1 MFDNTDNTAPQEF
14 TGFLDENM
22 SDVDFFA
29 EEESSSESP
38 TNILEDDLPLVQ
50 ENTSTQKTEEDKDKK
65 PEVKKEADL
74 FEVEEDDTVN
84 PLENSSENNPSEN
97 KGGED
102 KIANSKL
109 INSLKNRGL
118 IEFELEE
125 GEELT
130 EERAEEILE
139 DSFENMFEDRL
150 EELFSG
156 VPKVVKD
163 LNKFVINGGDPN
175 TFLQQVANNNT
186 ASIKRGMD
194 LQDKNNAKAVISEG
208 LAAQGYD
215 QDYIDSQI
223 EFLESKDLL
232 ERDAK
237 VHYDKWEKEKDAK
250 EEAILQ
256 SEAAAKNKEKIQ
268 RRALKN
274 KVVDFLSETKE
285 IEGYKIS
292 KEDRKVLPNYMSDRT
307 VQLENGAYVTG
318 LQKDLMRV
326 LNSPTGSIQMAKL
339 LRAATE
345 QGELNF
351 EDIGRNVRTN
361 VTQEVRENVQ
371 NRSTIVT
378 KNADGNKKRPLHSY
392 FN

>member
-1 MFDNTDNTAPQEF
+1 MFDNTDNTTQDF

-29 EEESSSESP
+29 EESAETPEAP
-38 TNILEDDLPLVQ
+38 TSILDDDLPEVPSGD
-50 ENTSTQKTEEDKDKK
+50 STEGAEKGNK
-65 PEVKKEADL
+65 PPVKKEEDL
-74 FEVEEDDTVN
+74 FDAVEDESPN
-84 PLENSSENNPSEN
+84 PLEDSGPSTPGLDPNAE
-97 KGGED
+97 E

-118 IEFELEE
+118 INFELED

-139 DSFENMFEDRL
+139 DSFENMFEGRL
-150 EELFSG
+150 EELFEG

-163 LNKFVINGGDPN
+163 LNKFVINGGDVN
-175 TFLQQVANNNT
+175 EFLQKVSANNAT
-186 ASIKRGMD
+186 TVKRGMD
-194 LQDKNNAKAVISEG
+194 LQNKENAKAVISEG

-223 EFLESKDLL
+223 EFLETKDLL

-237 VHYDKWEKEKDAK
+237 VHYDKWEKEKDA
-250 EEAILQ
+250 EEAAVLQ
-256 SEAAAKNKEKIQ
+256 SRTEAKNKEKTQ

-274 KVVDFLSETKE
+274 KVVDFLAETKE
-285 IEGYKIS
+285 IDGYKIS
-292 KEDRKVLPNYMSDRT
+292 KEDKKVLPNYMSDRT

-326 LNSPTGSIQMAKL
+326 LNSPTGSVQMAKL

-345 QGELNF
+345 NGELNF
-351 EDIGRNVRTN
+351 EDIGRNVKTN
-361 VTQEVRENVQ
+361 VTQEIRENVQ

-378 KNADGNKKRPLHSY
+378 NSANGNKKRPLHSY

>member
-1 MFDNTDNTAPQEF
+1 MFDNTDNSAPEEF

-29 EEESSSESP
+29 EEESSSEPP
-38 TNILEDDLPLVQ
+38 TNILDDDLPSLRGGD
-50 ENTSTQKTEEDKDKK
+50 STQKPEGKVKE
-65 PEVKKEADL
+65 EVKKEADL
-74 FEVEEDDTVN
+74 FEVEEDNTIN
-84 PLENSSENNPSEN
+84 PLADSSTDKPSE
-97 KGGED
+97 EEE

-109 INSLKNRGL
+109 INSLKKRGL
-118 IEFELEE
+118 IEFKLEE

-175 TFLQQVANNNT
+175 TFLQQVANNNS

-194 LQDKNNAKAVISEG
+194 LQDKENAKAVISEG

-215 QDYIDSQI
+215 QEYISSQL
-223 EFLESKDLL
+223 EFLETKDLL

-237 VHYDKWEKEKDAK
+237 IHYKKWEVEKDA
-250 EEAILQ
+250 EETAVLE
-256 SEAAAKNKEKIQ
+256 SEAAAKNKEKTQ

-292 KEDRKVLPNYMSDRT
+292 KEDKKVLPNYMSDRT

-318 LQKDLMRV
+318 LQKDLMKV

-339 LRAATE
+339 LRSATE

-378 KNADGNKKRPLHSY
+378 KNANGDKKRPLHSY